1 VQSIEGSSLSSIAKK
16 PLGGIPSISG
26 AWARPWVVAAKFVFG
41 GGMLWVVFSHVDAVK
56 FSHLFETSI
65 KTDILFSIAIFGV
78 AVAFNAHRWFLIS
91 KCVGKPVPL
100 KISVLSYF
108 ESMFFNQ
115 VLPSGIGGDAI
126 RVLRVIENGVSS
138 GDAIVGVMVD
148 RILGLCF
155 VCGCFFVVFILHK
168 SALAGSRLFWVLFV
182 ASALILAGCVGMLV
196 LEPLSRL
203 AEKWR
208 WSVPFVALMR
218 GFRRAV
224 ISPVWLWL
232 LVDLCA
238 ATVCSVAS
246 FWMCARAL
254 GISIDWMSALLVF
267 QGIAVA
273 SIVPATIGGW
283 GVREGVAV
291 LLLSPIGLDA
301 SSATAISILFGLVM
315 TAIGLIGAVIW
326 LFSAYKRTIPS
337 ILRRGAVG

>member
-1 VQSIEGSSLSSIAKK
+1 MQTIERSSFSTVAKK

-26 AWARPWVVAAKFVFG
+26 AWGGPWIVAAKFAFG
-41 GGMLWVVFSHVDAVK
+41 GGLLWVVLSHVDAVK
-56 FSHLFETSI
+56 FGHLFETSI
-65 KTDILFSIAIFGV
+65 KTEVLLSIAILGI

-91 KCVGKPVPL
+91 NCVGKSVRL

-108 ESMFFNQ
+108 EAMFFNQ

-126 RVLRVIENGVSS
+126 RVLRVVENGVRS

-155 VCGCFFVVFILHK
+155 VCGCFLLVYLLHR
-168 SALAGSRLFWVLFV
+168 SALIESRLFWVLFV
-182 ASALILAGCVGMLV
+182 TSALILAGCPGLLL

-208 WSVPFVALMR
+208 WATPVVVLMR

-224 ISPVWLWL
+224 ISPVWPLL

-238 ATVCSVAS
+238 ATACSVAS

-254 GISIDWMSALLVF
+254 GVNIDWTTALLVF

-291 LLLSPIGLDA
+291 LLLSPTGLDA
-301 SSATAISILFGLVM
+301 SSATATSILFGLVM
-315 TAIGLIGAVIW
+315 TAIGLIGAIIW
-326 LFSAYKRTIPS
+326 LFSAYKRTMPS
-337 ILRRGAVG
+337 ILRKGAVG